1 MSDASYES
9 GEVSS
14 MIAQRLIQEYGSW
27 EAPKIAAAI
36 FEETVREIEQ
46 GLGTTPAP
54 RVLERNAEQPVTS
67 THTEL
72 S

>member
-1 MSDASYES
+1 MSDASHES
-9 GEVSS
+9 SEVSS

-54 RVLERNAEQPVTS
+54 RIHGRTAEPQGTS
-67 THTEL
+67 ARDK
-72 S
+72 